1 MAEAVN
7 DENGNPRASKSVP
20 PEVSVEVLE
29 NKDLPGPEKSKP
41 WKDILRDY
49 LPVDILLLTVK
60 LCEFLSCLS
69 FLNKGFV
76 KSYHKTLGYVYFG
89 DIGDDETLTLKIAVL
104 KIRMGSSGPGGS
116 LVAVPNAV
124 AILRPKAVFC
134 VGFCGGLNEKKAKLG
149 DIVVSSKLITYAF
162 VKHTK
167 GGIEERGVIV
177 PLKRDLA
184 NLIKDVGAGW
194 KAPLKNAEDL
204 KVEVRNDGVF
214 LSGPE
219 VVDDRER
226 RDQLIK
232 RFPQATAIE
241 MEGEGNVLYNS
252 CSLSRIRTCITDCKL
267 TC

>member
-1 MAEAVN
+1 MAEAVT
-7 DENGNPRASKSVP
+7 DENGDPRTSKRVP

-29 NKDLPGPEKSKP
+29 DEDLPGPEKAKP
-41 WKDILRDY
+41 WKEIQKDI
-49 LPVDILLLTVK
+49 LPVDILSLTVK
-60 LCEFLSCLS
+60 DCEFLSFLS

-76 KSYHKTLGYVYFG
+76 KSYHKILGYVYFG
-89 DIGDDETLTLKIAVL
+89 DIGDEKTSTLKIAVL
-104 KIRMGSSGPGGS
+104 KCKMGSSGPGGS
-116 LVAVPNAV
+116 LVVVPNAV
-124 AILRPKAVFC
+124 PILRPKAVFC
-134 VGFCGGLNEKKAKLG
+134 VGFCGGLNDKKAKLG
-149 DIVVSSKLITYAF
+149 DVVVCSKLTTYAF
-162 VKHTK
+162 IKHTNDR
-167 GGIEERGVIV
+167 IEERGVIV

-204 KVEVRNDGVF
+204 KVKVRNDGVF

-252 CSLSRIRTCITDCKL
+252 F
-267 TC
+267 

>member
-29 NKDLPGPEKSKP
+29 NKDLPGPGKSKP
-41 WKDILRDY
+41 WKDIEKDI

-60 LCEFLSCLS
+60 ECEFLSCLS

-76 KSYHKTLGYVYFG
+76 KSYHKKLGYVYFG
-89 DIGDDETLTLKIAVL
+89 DIGDDERLKIAVL
-104 KIRMGSSGPGGS
+104 QITMGSSGAGGS

-124 AILRPKAVFC
+124 PILRPKAVFC
-134 VGFCGGLNEKKAKLG
+134 VGFCGSLNEKKAKLG
-149 DIVVSSKLITYAF
+149 DVVVSSRLITYAF

-167 GGIEERGVIV
+167 GGIEQRGDSG
-177 PLKRDLA
+177 PLNRDLA
-184 NLIKDVGAGW
+184 NLTKNVGAGW

-204 KVEVRNDGVF
+204 KVKVRSDGVF

-226 RDQLIK
+226 RDQLIDQ
-232 RFPQATAIE
+232 FPQATAIE

-252 CSLSRIRTCITDCKL
+252 CSLSRIR
-267 TC
+267 

>member
-1 MAEAVN
+1 MAEAVTV
-7 DENGNPRASKSVP
+7 ENGNPWASKSVP

-29 NKDLPGPEKSKP
+29 NEDLPEKTKP
-41 WKDILRDY
+41 WKDILKDF

-76 KSYHKTLGYVYFG
+76 KSYHKTLGHVYFG
-89 DIGDDETLTLKIAVL
+89 DIGDDAETLSLKIAVL
-104 KIRMGSSGPGGS
+104 KIKMGSSSPGGS
-116 LVAVPNAV
+116 LVVVPNAV
-124 AILRPKAVFC
+124 PILRPKAVFC

-149 DIVVSSKLITYAF
+149 DVVVSSKLITYAF

-167 GGIEERGVIV
+167 GEIEERGVIV

-194 KAPLKNAEDL
+194 KAPLKNAKDL
-204 KVEVRNDGVF
+204 KVKVRNDGVF

-219 VVDDRER
+219 VVDDKER

-232 RFPQATAIE
+232 RFPQATAVE

-252 CSLSRIRTCITDCKL
+252 CSLSRVR
-267 TC
+267 